1 MRDLV
6 LIAAGGALGA
16 LARYGVGLQARRL
29 WGDAFPWGTLLVNL
43 VGCLV
48 LGALLEAARSGDPG
62 AHVSRGAQVFFAVGF
77 LGAFTTFST
86 FGVESVGLFMAGR
99 PGPALTYVLASVGL
113 GLLGCV
119 VGIYAARALVG

>member
-1 MRDLV
+1 M

-29 WGDAFPWGTLLVNL
+29 WGDAFPWGTLAVNL
-43 VGCLV
+43 LGCLA
-48 LGALLEAARSGDPG
+48 LGALLEVARTGAPG
-62 AHVSRGAQVFFAVGF
+62 AHVSRGVQVFLAVGF

-113 GLLGCV
+113 GLAGCALGIC
-119 VGIYAARALVG
+119 AARAWAG